1 MQLWDNAF
9 VFWRRYERHIGLGA
23 LVFGFILDSFL
34 LTRPDQLLDNTIL
47 LSYLTIAGGAILL
60 MTMRS
65 ARGSAENKLAPF
77 LPVLLQF
84 CFGSLS
90 SGLLVLYFRSGT
102 IAQNLLFF
110 MFLGALLVG
119 NEFLKS
125 RYAQFR
131 FNIAVYYLLLLCYVE
146 LTVPV
151 FLHSIGPLVFLLS
164 GAVSVGAIAAYLWV
178 LLVCARKELVRHIV
192 PAGISVAL
200 IFAAFNVLYFINVIP
215 PVPLAMRDMG
225 IYHSVLRHQDGGYT
239 AVYEPAPW
247 YLFWRDTSGTY
258 TLDRPSTE
266 LGVNSAFCFSSVF
279 APTDLTAPIYHR
291 WEYYNPATKEW
302 EERSRVSFPI
312 AGGRA
317 EGYRGFSIKASL
329 VPGEWRCDV
338 ETAGGALI
346 GRTSFTVIE
355 SSSTPA
361 LSQKTL

>member
-9 VFWRRYERHIGLGA
+9 AFWRRYERHIGLGA

-34 LTRPDQLLDNTIL
+34 LTRPDQLLDNAIL

-60 MTMRS
+60 MTMRA

-102 IAQNLLFF
+102 IAQSLLFF
-110 MFLGALLVG
+110 IFLGALLVG

-131 FNIAVYYLLLLCYVE
+131 FNIAIYYLLLLCYVE

-151 FLHSIGPLVFLLS
+151 LLHSIGPLVFLLS
-164 GAVSVGAIAAYLWV
+164 GAVSIGVVAAYLWV
-178 LLVCARKELVRHIV
+178 LLVCARKELVRHIR
-192 PAGISVAL
+192 PAGVSVAL
-200 IFAAFNVLYFINVIP
+200 IFVAFNVLYFINIIP
-215 PVPLAMRDMG
+215 PVPLAMRELG
-225 IYHSVLRHQDGGYT
+225 IYHSVLKHSDGSYT
-239 AVYEPAPW
+239 ATYEPAPW
-247 YLFWRDTSGTY
+247 WEFWRSTSRTY
-258 TLDRPSTE
+258 TLSRPSTE

-279 APTDLTAPIYHR
+279 APTDLSAPIYHR
-291 WEYYNPATKEW
+291 WEYYNPGTKVW
-302 EERSRVSFPI
+302 EERSRLAFPI
-312 AGGRA
+312 SGGRS
-317 EGYRGFSIKASL
+317 EGYRGFSIKTGLAA
-329 VPGEWRCDV
+329 GEWRCDV
-338 ETAGGALI
+338 ETEAGALI
-346 GRTSFTVIE
+346 GRASVMVVE
-355 SSSTPA
+355 SPAIPA

>member
-9 VFWRRYERHIGLGA
+9 AFWRRYERHIGLGA

-34 LTRPDQLLDNTIL
+34 LTRPDQLLDNAIL

-60 MTMRS
+60 MTMRA

-102 IAQNLLFF
+102 IAQSLLFF

-131 FNIAVYYLLLLCYVE
+131 FNIAIYYILLLSYVE

-151 FLHSIGPLVFLLS
+151 LLHSIGPLVFLLS
-164 GAVSVGAIAAYLWV
+164 GAVSIGVIAAYLWV
-178 LLVCARKELVRHIV
+178 LLVCARKELVRHIK
-192 PAGISVAL
+192 PAGVSVAL
-200 IFAAFNVLYFINVIP
+200 IFVAFNILYFINVIP
-215 PVPLAMRDMG
+215 PVPLAMREMG
-225 IYHSVLRHQDGGYT
+225 IYHSVLRHQGGGYT
-239 AVYEPAPW
+239 ALYEPAAW
-247 YLFWRDTSGTY
+247 WEFWRSTSGQY
-258 TLDRPSTE
+258 TVTAASR
-266 LGVNSAFCFSSVF
+266 SAFCFSSVF
-279 APTDLTAPIYHR
+279 APTDLSAPIYHR
-291 WEYYNPATKEW
+291 WEYYNPASKER
-302 EERSRVSFPI
+302 EERSRLAFPI
-312 AGGRA
+312 SGGRA
-317 EGYRGFSIKASL
+317 EGYRGFSIKTGL
-329 VPGEWRCDV
+329 TLGEWRCNV

-346 GRTSFTVIE
+346 GRASVMVVE

>member
-1 MQLWDNAF
+1 MHPWQDVLN
-9 VFWRRYERHIGLGA
+9 FWHRHERHIGLGA
-23 LVFGFILDSFL
+23 LVLGFILDSFL
-34 LTRPDQLLDNTIL
+34 LTRPDQLLDNVIL
-47 LSYLTIAGGAILL
+47 LSYLAIAGGVILL
-60 MTMRS
+60 MTMRA

-102 IAQNLLFF
+102 IAQSLLFF

-151 FLHSIGPLVFLLS
+151 LLHSIGPLVFLLS
-164 GAVSVGAIAAYLWV
+164 GAVSIGVIAAYLWV
-178 LLVCARKELVRHIV
+178 LLVCARKELVHHIR
-192 PAGISVAL
+192 PAGVSVAL

-215 PVPLAMRDMG
+215 PVPLAMRELG
-225 IYHSVLRHQDGGYT
+225 IYHSVLKHSGGGYT
-239 AVYEPAPW
+239 ALYEPAPW
-247 YLFWRDTSGTY
+247 WEVWRSTSGQYVITA
-258 TLDRPSTE
+258 TSR
-266 LGVNSAFCFSSVF
+266 SAFCFSSVF

-291 WEYYNPATKEW
+291 WEYYNPAIKEW
-302 EERSRVSFPI
+302 EERSRLAFPI
-312 AGGRA
+312 SGGRS
-317 EGYRGFSIKASL
+317 EGYRGFSIKTGLTA
-329 VPGEWRCDV
+329 GEWRCDV
-338 ETAGGALI
+338 ETASGALI
-346 GRTSFTVIE
+346 GRASFTVVE
-355 SSSTPA
+355 SPVTPS